1 MAGRIPQSFIN
12 DLLDRVDIV
21 EVIDARVK
29 LKKAGKNYQARC
41 PFHNE
46 KTPSFSVSPDKQFY
60 HCFGCQ
66 ESGTALTFL
75 LEHDRMDFVEAVETL
90 AAMVGVEVPRE
101 QTHRDERKQVSL
113 YDLLKQAGTLYQ
125 RQLRGGEAAIAYLK
139 DRGLTGLVAKDFG
152 IGYAPDAWDTL
163 LTEFRGR
170 SAELLDAG
178 LVIKNEK
185 GRTYDRFRDRIMF
198 PIRDTRGRVIGFGG
212 RVLSSDA
219 GPKYLNSP
227 ETPVF
232 HKGRELY
239 GLYEARRAVRKL
251 SRFVVVEGYMDVVA
265 LAQHGVPY
273 AVASLGTATSEEH
286 FKKLFRYAPEVICCF
301 DGDAAGRQAA
311 WKALESALPT
321 LEDGRQLK
329 FMFLPDGEDPDTMVR
344 SQGREAF
351 EQRLEQAVT
360 ATEYLFNQLLSGL
373 DLKTM
378 EGRARLANLA
388 QPHLDRLPRGVLRA
402 LMDQQLQKLTGL
414 RPPPSAG
421 SYSAS
426 GGGRPVGSPKA
437 VEVSRGRKR
446 LTERL
451 VMLFMHEP
459 AVYDN
464 ITDEK
469 RAKIAAFPTEDLL
482 AQIVRYKDQNPNAGI
497 GEILGAWAGE
507 PAHELLVNVLKTP
520 LELNAQAIAAEF
532 QDGIERLIQLAEKEE
547 RRRLLNE
554 VQQTPTKET
563 YLRYVSRKQDS
574 SDDR

>member
-90 AAMVGVEVPRE
+90 AAMVGLEVPRE
-101 QTHRDERKQVSL
+101 QGQRDNTRQLSL
-113 YDLLKQAGTLYQ
+113 YDLLKQAAQRYQ
-125 RQLRGGEAAIAYLK
+125 RSLRASEVAIAYLK

-170 SAELLDAG
+170 SAELLEAG

-212 RVLSSDA
+212 RVLGGDG

-273 AVASLGTATSEEH
+273 AVATLGTATSDTH
-286 FKKLFRYAPEVICCF
+286 FTKLFRYASEVICCF

-311 WKALESALPT
+311 WRALESALPT

-329 FMFLPDGEDPDTMVR
+329 FMFLPDGEDPDTIVR
-344 SQGREAF
+344 SQGQAAF
-351 EQRLEQAVT
+351 EARLDEAIT
-360 ATEYLFNQLLSGL
+360 ATEYLFNQLMGGL

-378 EGRARLANLA
+378 EGRARLSNLA
-388 QPHLDRLPRGVLRA
+388 QPHIARLPGGVLKS
-402 LMDQQLQKLTGL
+402 LMSQRLQTLTGL
-414 RPPPSAG
+414 QAARAQPGVRSSATV
-421 SYSAS
+421 A
-426 GGGRPVGSPKA
+426 GSPKA
-437 VEVSRGRKR
+437 VEVSRGQKR

-451 VMLFMHEP
+451 VTLLMQDLP
-459 AVYDN
+459 LYGN
-464 ITDEK
+464 ITDEN
-469 RAKIAAFPTEDLL
+469 RAKIATFPTEDLF
-482 AQIVRYKDQNPNAGI
+482 AQIVRYMDQNPNAGI

-507 PAHELLVNVLKTP
+507 PEHQLLVNVLKRP
-520 LELNAQAIAAEF
+520 LELDAKAIAAEF
-532 QDGIERLIQLAEKEE
+532 ADGVKRLIELADRQQ
-547 RRRLLNE
+547 RRRLLKE

-563 YLRYVSRKQDS
+563 YLRYVSQKQDS
-574 SDDR
+574 SDDG

>member
-90 AAMVGVEVPRE
+90 AAMVGLEVPRE
-101 QTHRDERKQVSL
+101 QGQRDNTRQVSL
-113 YDLLKQAGTLYQ
+113 YDLLKQAALRYQ
-125 RQLRGGEAAIAYLK
+125 RSLRTSEAAIAYLK

-170 SAELLDAG
+170 SAELLEAG

-212 RVLSSDA
+212 RVLAGES

-273 AVASLGTATSEEH
+273 AVATLGTATSDAH
-286 FKKLFRYAPEVICCF
+286 FTKLFRYASEVICCF

-311 WKALESALPT
+311 WRALESALPT

-329 FMFLPDGEDPDTMVR
+329 FMFLPDGEDPDTIVR
-344 SQGREAF
+344 SQGRAAF
-351 EQRLEQAVT
+351 EARLDEAIT

-378 EGRARLANLA
+378 EGRARLSNLA
-388 QPHLDRLPRGVLRA
+388 QPHIARLPEGVLKS
-402 LMDQQLQKLTGL
+402 LMTQRLQTLTGL
-414 RPPPSAG
+414 QTARAQPGSRAG
-421 SYSAS
+421 ATALA
-426 GGGRPVGSPKA
+426 GPKA
-437 VEVSRGRKR
+437 VEVSRGQRR

-451 VMLFMHEP
+451 VTLLMQDPSL
-459 AVYDN
+459 YGN
-464 ITDEK
+464 ITDEN
-469 RAKIAAFPTEDLL
+469 RAKIAKFPTEDLF
-482 AQIVRYKDQNPNAGI
+482 AQIVRYMDQNPKAGI

-507 PAHELLVNVLKTP
+507 PEQQLLVNVLKRP
-520 LELNAQAIAAEF
+520 LELDAKAIAAEF
-532 QDGIERLIQLAEKEE
+532 EDGVKRLIELADRQQ
-547 RRRLLNE
+547 RRRLLKE

-563 YLRYVSRKQDS
+563 YLRYVSQKQDS
-574 SDDR
+574 SDDG